1 MLFEAKYRAKYWEGP
16 KIFTSKKMPQRLRI
30 PLSQVK
36 PDNTYENLLNE
47 IRQIIYRTWKNI
59 KKPHKSNKIK
69 ISTWKWNEEL
79 ELLDGSY
86 SVSDIQDYFKY
97 IFKKHETFTDNPSVT
112 VYVNK
117 IENRITFK
125 IKTGYYLELLTL
137 ETMELLGSTKS

>member
-1 MLFEAKYRAKYWEGP
+1 
-16 KIFTSKKMPQRLRI
+16 MPQRLPI

-59 KKPHKSNKIK
+59 KKPHNSNKIK

-97 IFKKHETFTDNPSVT
+97 IFKNMWKLL
-112 VYVNK
+112 
-117 IENRITFK
+117 RILQEYT
-125 IKTGYYLELLTL
+125 
-137 ETMELLGSTKS
+137 

>member
-1 MLFEAKYRAKYWEGP
+1 
-16 KIFTSKKMPQRLRI
+16 MPQRLPI

-79 ELLDGSY
+79 DLLDGSY
-86 SVSDIQDYFKY
+86 SVSDI
-97 IFKKHETFTDNPSVT
+97 
-112 VYVNK
+112 
-117 IENRITFK
+117 
-125 IKTGYYLELLTL
+125 
-137 ETMELLGSTKS
+137 